1 MSVVRGCAAV
11 VAFGCAGLAVLFSFM
26 VTTDTETVPGLR
38 DNLAPM
44 AVGALVFAALLV
56 VGAVALGGRPSYA
69 GWAVAAVFGVL
80 IALRMWTLAPIL
92 HCWSYDSV
100 GRNDDGSYS
109 CVNRGDMAP

>member
-11 VAFGCAGLAVLFSFM
+11 VAIGCAVLAVFFSFM
-26 VTTDTETVPGLR
+26 VTTDMETVPGLR
-38 DNLAPM
+38 DNMAPM

-56 VGAVALGGRPSYA
+56 VGGTALGGRPSYA
-69 GWAVAAVFGVL
+69 GWAVVALFGGL
-80 IALRMWTLAPIL
+80 MALRMWTLAPML

-109 CVNRGDMAP
+109 CVNRGAMSP